1 MFIKKM
7 KILSIIILLSLSFSA
22 QTEERL
28 CPEVNVKSQ
37 GEGHWPIT
45 EDAFTKQEAE
55 KHWKVIQN
63 IINGTIQDDDPE
75 VYENAFMVVRGW
87 LLKREVKRSKQFD
100 NEFMKKH
107 SLNEFCTFLKNNAYV
122 RH

>member
-1 MFIKKM
+1 M
-7 KILSIIILLSLSFSA
+7 KIIPIIILLLLSLSA
-22 QTEERL
+22 QADEVL
-28 CPEVNVKSQ
+28 CPEVNVKCQ
-37 GEGHWPIT
+37 GEGHWLIT
-45 EDAFTKQEAE
+45 EDAFTKQQAE
-55 KHWKVIQN
+55 EHWKVIQN

-87 LLKREVKRSKQFD
+87 LLKREVKRSKQLD

-107 SLNEFCTFLKNNAYV
+107 TLNEFCTFLKNKAYV